1 MIERIETVSNND
13 IEMFTEKLGCLIEQ
27 MQHDNLTVE
36 VQYNFGFAGRGQM
49 TPVQAYTALV
59 IGRRNNG

>member
-1 MIERIETVSNND
+1 MIERIETVYDTNRD
-13 IEMFTEKLGCLIEQ
+13 DFTEELGHLVEQ

-49 TPVQAYTALV
+49 IPAQAYTALV